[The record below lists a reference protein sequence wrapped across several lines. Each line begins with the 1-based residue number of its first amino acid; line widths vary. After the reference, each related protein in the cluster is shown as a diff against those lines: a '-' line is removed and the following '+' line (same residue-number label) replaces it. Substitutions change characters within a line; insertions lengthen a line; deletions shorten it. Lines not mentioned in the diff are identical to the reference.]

1 MAEIHRMR
9 TGDRVVL
16 TVSGELTVSH
26 MKALKAELLEAL
38 KGAGSVEI
46 ALEQVG
52 AIDITFPQLLCSA
65 ERTAAGLQ
73 KSVTVTG
80 VEQER
85 FGAMLRS
92 AGFTRHVGCHEGAR
106 RSCLWLHGRVS
117 E

>member
-1 MAEIHRMR
+1 MAEIRR
-9 TGDRVVL
+9 RQNGDRVVL

-26 MKALKAELLEAL
+26 MKALKAELIDAL
-38 KGAGSVEI
+38 KGADSVEV
-46 ALEQVG
+46 ALGQVA
-52 AIDITFPQLLCSA
+52 AIDITFAQLLCSA

-73 KSVTVTG
+73 KRVMVTG

-92 AGFTRHVGCHEGAR
+92 AGFTRHVGCQEGAR
-106 RSCLWLHGRVS
+106 RSCLWLHNRVS